1 MKSKF
6 RLQMII
12 GLLFVAITV
21 SAISLSLAWYSAN
34 PGEVYMEGSSVNVST
49 AENNF
54 KYGTDFELVGQVL
67 LDGETGLI
75 SAANSYLGEDGI
87 NNQYVLLFE
96 LTNPSAAKVAD
107 PYISV
112 CDTTVPTTSQKTYES
127 SLDNDFTVK
136 YVTYTEGSATC
147 EISDEITSYIIIIF
161 GQYDKSS
168 EFIFSDISYL
178 GTRFNLTIYVG
189 EDQE

>member
-1 MKSKF
+1 MKSKL
-6 RLQMII
+6 RIEMII

-34 PGEVYMEGSSVNVST
+34 PGEVLMEGSSVSVST
-49 AENNF
+49 AENTF
-54 KYGTDFELVGQVL
+54 AYGTDFTLIGQVL
-67 LDGETGLI
+67 LEGETG
-75 SAANSYLGEDGI
+75 SVSTANSYLGEDGV

-96 LTNPSAAKVAD
+96 LTNPSAAKVTN
-107 PYISV
+107 PYVRV
-112 CDTTVPTTSQKTYES
+112 CDTNVPTTSQKTY
-127 SLDNDFTVK
+127 DAGGANDFTVK
-136 YVTYTEGSATC
+136 YVTYSDGSPTC

-178 GTRFNLTIYVG
+178 GTSFALTIYIG
-189 EDQE
+189 EDK